1 MIHDHKLYHMQYGKL
16 YHLITTDIHTA
27 RNFGKLPRLHLI
39 FSTHADDIVDAEIAK
54 LTQFDLSSQ
63 NFIDTI
69 KNQGVDNYSLLE
81 LFRIAESVEQL
92 DTKTKTDML
101 REIKQIINLI
111 SKN

>member
-1 MIHDHKLYHMQYGKL
+1 MQYGKL
-16 YHLITTDIHTA
+16 YHLITTNIHTA
-27 RNFGKLPRLHLI
+27 WNFGKLPRLHLI
-39 FSTHADDIVDAEIAK
+39 FSTYADDIVDAEIAK

-63 NFIDTI
+63 NFVNTI

-92 DTKTKTDML
+92 DAQIKIDML
-101 REIKQIINLI
+101 REIKQITDLL